1 MLHSCG
7 RLKGKKKKKTL
18 PLSARPFFP
27 GPEFARENDDCVFV
41 GMVMEDV
48 DVAELV
54 NTIAA
59 IGKDIEES
67 GRVTM
72 VLIL

>member
-1 MLHSCG
+1 
-7 RLKGKKKKKTL
+7 
-18 PLSARPFFP
+18 
-27 GPEFARENDDCVFV
+27 
-41 GMVMEDV
+41 MEDV

-72 VLIL
+72 VLILLF